1 MSRKP
6 TSVFQN
12 FIIKSGWLKAT
23 ITIVIAQG
31 QGKGKLQ
38 PSSPFD
44 EIEAQNGVKIYT
56 NLDL

>member
-6 TSVFQN
+6 TSISQN

-31 QGKGKLQ
+31 QSKGKLQ
-38 PSSPFD
+38 PSLLFNK
-44 EIEAQNGVKIYT
+44 IEVQNGVKIYID
-56 NLDL
+56 LDL